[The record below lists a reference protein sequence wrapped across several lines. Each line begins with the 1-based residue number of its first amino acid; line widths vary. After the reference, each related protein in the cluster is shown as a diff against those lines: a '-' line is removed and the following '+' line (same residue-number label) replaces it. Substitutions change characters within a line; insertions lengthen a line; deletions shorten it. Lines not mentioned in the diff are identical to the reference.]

1 MPDGEDSEGAQVE
14 SASTRSSLVIVAGYR
29 FEELVLAEQ
38 GRVVGVARD
47 VSVFGTRGPVRST
60 SERLGVFSEEGLVGS
75 VPGSASAAIGKEGSM
90 GSASVVG
97 EKGPVGVGGA
107 TKSASA
113 N

>member
-1 MPDGEDSEGAQVE
+1 ME
-14 SASTRSSLVIVAGYR
+14 RVIVEGYR

-75 VPGSASAAIGKEGSM
+75 GPGSASAAIGKEGSV

-97 EKGPVGVGGA
+97 EKGPVGGA